1 MSFDMAFFI
10 IRQALW
16 RYFICSWLATSGR
29 EEVYYI
35 VSAFSFVCKISFF
48 RGMIY
53 FFKNG
58 FDFLFRYGKK
68 GVP

>member
-1 MSFDMAFFI
+1 MEVFYLLMACDK
-10 IRQALW
+10 RE
-16 RYFICSWLATSGR
+16 G